1 MSGVVDTRPTLLVFH
16 KLTPVFTFGVTNYP
30 PQKLHKLIDTLTA
43 AGWCFDCSANKCSKS
58 VEGRGSLAISF
69 DDGYEHLADHLPE
82 LMPRHNLQPLVFI
95 PTDLEGQSNAWDYS
109 HLFRPFKHLN
119 RELIQRLSLHG
130 VIFGS
135 HGASHC
141 DLTRCRGDALTRELS
156 DSRKRLQDWTGQS
169 VDSISYPFGRCNE
182 HVRNAAEESG
192 YLSGFTM
199 QFPTPEDHALARG
212 RVPVYSFD
220 TSLSISAK
228 LGSGLANQLERTK
241 SAIVTRLS
249 GGTVWLNRIRRNR

>member
-30 PQKLHKLIDTLTA
+30 PRRLQRLIDTLST
-43 AGWCFDCSANKCSKS
+43 AGWCFDCVDNTQGNSP
-58 VEGRGSLAISF
+58 EGRGYLAISF
-69 DDGYEHLADHLPE
+69 DDGYEHLADHIPE
-82 LMPRHNLQPLVFI
+82 LMQRHNLRPFVFV
-95 PTDLEGQSNAWDYS
+95 PTDLEGQSNVWDYS
-109 HLFRPFKHLN
+109 HLFRPFNHLT
-119 RELIQRLSLHG
+119 RELIQRLSSHG

-141 DLTRCRGDALTRELS
+141 DLTRCKRNELTRELS

-169 VDSISYPFGRCNE
+169 VNSISYPFGRCNE
-182 HVRNAAEESG
+182 LVRNAAEEAG

-199 QFPTPEDHALARG
+199 QLPAPEDHALARG
-212 RVPVYSFD
+212 RVPVYGFD
-220 TSLSISAK
+220 TSLSVSAK

-241 SAIVTRLS
+241 TAIVTRLS
-249 GGTVWLNRIRRNR
+249 GGTIWLNRIRG